1 MEALLKELKARN
13 IAVSLNNDGLKVKF
27 NGSELPADLL
37 ERIREQKENL
47 VVYLQ
52 NIQEK
57 KETAA
62 IVPATHAESY
72 PLSSSQ
78 LRLWLLSQ
86 VDENSIA
93 FHIQGAAYFDGSLDT
108 KALEGA
114 FTALIT
120 RHEILRTVFKQD
132 TTGDVRQYVRQ
143 EEHTGFSISYKD
155 LREWT
160 DAEEQAKQELRLLYT
175 LPFNLATGPLLRVA
189 LYQLND
195 ERWVFSYVMHHIIS
209 DSWSMEILIRELLT
223 IYNYNLSGKNNELPA
238 LQIQYKDYACWQQ
251 QQLASPEMEE
261 HRQYW
266 VNHFK
271 EGVPVLDISRRQRP
285 AEFTYK
291 GNYHRAV
298 IDKQTT
304 TQLLIITQTYNGSLF
319 ITLLAFI
326 KLLLFHYTKANRIMV
341 GTSFAGR
348 EQESLENQIGLY
360 INNLPLLTYI
370 TPAMPWKE
378 FYAGVKDTVVNAMKH
393 QAYPLDE
400 LVNDTGYKPD
410 KSRPGIFNVLVEL
423 HTEVITGP
431 VQGPAGFA
439 IKPFDK
445 QFTTTN
451 FDLGFECKLTQDET
465 AILIQYNT
473 DLFEPEEIE
482 LLKERLLGLMQKI
495 ISNQDSTI
503 AQTGFTAGEGR
514 NEKTGTF
521 SFSGAEKF

>member
-37 ERIREQKENL
+37 ERIKEQKENL
-47 VVYLQ
+47 VAYLQ
-52 NIQEK
+52 KIQEK
-57 KETAA
+57 KETGT
-62 IVPATHAESY
+62 IEPATPAESY

-86 VDENSIA
+86 VDDNSIA
-93 FHIQGAAYFDGSLDT
+93 FHIQGAAYFDGSLNT
-108 KALEGA
+108 KVLEDA
-114 FTALIT
+114 FRALIT

-132 TTGDVRQYVRQ
+132 ATGEVRQYIN
-143 EEHTGFSISYKD
+143 EMEHTGFSIQYKD
-155 LREWT
+155 LWEWT
-160 DAEEQAKQELRLLYT
+160 DAEEQVKQELRLLYAD
-175 LPFNLATGPLLRVA
+175 PFNLETGPLLRVA
-189 LYQLND
+189 LYRLSDQ
-195 ERWVFSYVMHHIIS
+195 RWVFSYVMHHIIS

-223 IYNYNLSGKNNELPA
+223 IYNTNLSGENIELPE
-238 LQIQYKDYACWQQ
+238 LQVQYKDYACWQQ

-266 VNHFK
+266 INHFK
-271 EGVPVLDISRRQRP
+271 GGVPVLDISRRQRP

-291 GNYHRAV
+291 GNYRRTV
-298 IDKQTT
+298 IDRETT
-304 TQLLIITQTYNGSLF
+304 AQLTAITQTYNGSFF
-319 ITLLAFI
+319 ITLLAFV
-326 KLLLFHYTKANRIMV
+326 KLLLFHYTQKSRIMA

-348 EQESLENQIGLY
+348 EQENLENQIGLY
-360 INNLPLLTYI
+360 INNLPLLTSI
-370 TPAMPWKE
+370 TPGMCWKE
-378 FYAGVKDTVVNAMKH
+378 YYAEVKETVVNAIKH

-400 LVNDTGYKPD
+400 MIDDIGYKPD

-423 HTEVITGP
+423 HTAVITEP
-431 VQGPAGFA
+431 VQGPGGFT

-451 FDLGFECKLTQDET
+451 FDLGFECKLEQDET
-465 AILIQYNT
+465 GILIQYNT

-482 LLKERLLGLMQKI
+482 LLKERLLGLIQRI
-495 ISNQDSTI
+495 ISDQDITI

-514 NEKTGTF
+514 NEKNGAF
-521 SFSGAEKF
+521 SFSASEKF